1 MLKGKL
7 VRGPEQL
14 ASAALAVIFGLTSV
28 IVYAGQPDTRAC
40 FHAALMLV
48 RRAAAKTAS
57 IMHRRL
63 SACGDTGDGEDGTT
77 HRRHH

>member
-14 ASAALAVIFGLTSV
+14 APAALAVILGITSV
-28 IVYAGQPDTRAC
+28 VVYAGQPDT
-40 FHAALMLV
+40 LTV
-48 RRAAAKTAS
+48 GRAAAKTPS
-57 IMHRRL
+57 IMHRRP

-77 HRRHH
+77 HKLYH